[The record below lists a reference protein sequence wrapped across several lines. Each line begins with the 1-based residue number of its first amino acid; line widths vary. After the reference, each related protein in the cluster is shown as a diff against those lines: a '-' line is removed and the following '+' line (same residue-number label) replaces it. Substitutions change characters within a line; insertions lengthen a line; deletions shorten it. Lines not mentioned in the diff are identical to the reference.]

1 MHYRSEKD
9 RKVVS
14 KEVGIGREGKKRRG
28 RGTEESSRLTNVG
41 DNGVSSIHD
50 HDCRI
55 ERVKCGGGKEEEG
68 TEEGEGHE
76 NDFSVR
82 DSEKSGLK
90 RASPQF
96 LPTHSGSVSD
106 PFYRIL
112 THFAHSGSHPHSS
125 QSRTRLTRLSRI
137 YSHLVNLTSLTS
149 TRTKLRK
156 CSGRDK
162 CYR

>member
-55 ERVKCGGGKEEEG
+55 REGEVWRREGEEG
-68 TEEGEGHE
+68 RGGRRGHG

-82 DSEKSGLK
+82 DSEKSGLR

-96 LPTHSGSVSD
+96 LPTH
-106 PFYRIL
+106 PF
-112 THFAHSGSHPHSS
+112 
-125 QSRTRLTRLSRI
+125 RLS
-137 YSHLVNLTSLTS
+137 L
-149 TRTKLRK
+149 
-156 CSGRDK
+156 
-162 CYR
+162 